1 MACAGLAW
9 NSPPVVLSA
18 AGRARSWRT
27 PPLGTRAPRAHHRV
41 QPTTQPA
48 ELMMNANLKRLIS
61 PAMIVAC
68 VALLV
73 ALGGVSYAAGVLP
86 ANSVGSSRSRS
97 ER

>member
-1 MACAGLAW
+1 
-9 NSPPVVLSA
+9 
-18 AGRARSWRT
+18 
-27 PPLGTRAPRAHHRV
+27 
-41 QPTTQPA
+41 
-48 ELMMNANLKRLIS
+48 MMNANLKRLIS